1 MKDRSGLKV
10 TDSNMKVVAI
20 KNGTSG
26 FMTFPIANQ
35 PLLCLLA
42 GVHGWPGEKTA
53 LTAHSR
59 IKTRTVHEP
68 VRVLL

>member
-1 MKDRSGLKV
+1 MKV

-42 GVHGWPGEKTA
+42 GVHGWPGED
-53 LTAHSR
+53 HSR
-59 IKTRTVHEP
+59 IKNTNSA
-68 VRVLL
+68 